1 MVFQSIERIFI
12 QVFISDYSLLH
23 FSQIYEIGNRYTSVP
38 PLFHNKP
45 VFTSPFTTPLDETDP
60 LQKGCVFFFS
70 TNAVW
75 FSFAMNNF
83 RELTDAERIITI
95 NRVLENTK
103 YGDKEKEFGLA
114 KLTKLKYIETSY
126 PLHDGSITE
135 NGKNYRSV
143 STYLISTNMHIAFNL
158 ICCSCLV
165 VTGLTLL

>member
-1 MVFQSIERIFI
+1 
-12 QVFISDYSLLH
+12 
-23 FSQIYEIGNRYTSVP
+23 
-38 PLFHNKP
+38 
-45 VFTSPFTTPLDETDP
+45 
-60 LQKGCVFFFS
+60 
-70 TNAVW
+70 
-75 FSFAMNNF
+75 MNNF

-143 STYLISTNMHIAFNL
+143 STYLISTIMHIAYNL
-158 ICCSCLV
+158 ICCSYLV